1 MKLSAITIAIML
13 AGLAGVASAAG
24 QGKVMPE
31 VNVQAAGISAC
42 TPPNDT
48 TGHACDAYDQFLR
61 ANFSRRE
68 IGMLFGYQTSY
79 PESLSGGIDR
89 LHKRYDALLQ
99 QYIAAQPGVHAG
111 TDVASK

>member
-48 TGHACDAYDQFLR
+48 TGHACDAYDQILR

-68 IGMLFGYQTSY
+68 IGMLFGASTAY
-79 PESLSGGIDR
+79 PEYLTGGIDR
-89 LHKRYDALLQ
+89 LHKRYDVLLQ
-99 QYIAAQPGVHAG
+99 QYIAAQPAVHAG

>member
-1 MKLSAITIAIML
+1 MKLSAITIAIVL
-13 AGLAGVASAAG
+13 AGMAGVAAATG
-24 QGKVMPE
+24 QNQVLPS

-48 TGHACDAYDQFLR
+48 TGHACDGYNEFLR

-68 IGMLFGYQTSY
+68 IGMLFGASTSY
-79 PESLSGGIDR
+79 PESLTGGIDR

-99 QYIAAQPGVHAG
+99 QYVAAHSAVNAG
-111 TDVASK
+111 ADVAAK

>member
-1 MKLSAITIAIML
+1 MKLSAITIAIVL
-13 AGLAGVASAAG
+13 AGAAGIASAAG

-31 VNVQAAGISAC
+31 INVQAAAISAC
-42 TPPNDT
+42 TPPNGT
-48 TGHACDAYDQFLR
+48 MGHVCDAYHEFLR

-79 PESLSGGIDR
+79 PESLTGGIDR

-99 QYIAAQPGVHAG
+99 QYLAAQPAVHGG